1 MQSIRTAFVLGA
13 GLGTRLK
20 SLTTHRPKPLI
31 PVVNRPLITYAF
43 DHLRGVGI
51 ERFVVNTHW
60 RHKAYATAFPDG
72 QYEGAPL
79 TFRHEFPEVLE
90 TAGGIR
96 NVEDLLGHEPF
107 FVYNGDILSDLPLAP
122 AIRAHTEMR
131 NEVTMVLRSKDGP
144 LQVAF
149 DEASGRVT
157 DIGKRVDP
165 ASDPRFLFT
174 GIYIVNPEFFT
185 RIPAATK
192 ISVVPIFCDMIRTGA
207 KLGGVVIDD
216 GHWRDLGTREQ
227 YLAVHRDFAAQQ
239 PPTIDRQLS
248 AWIHPAAQIAPSA
261 HLTGA
266 VAVGAGAV
274 IGEHASLHD
283 CVIWERAKIAAGS
296 LLNDCIVTEAA
307 EVSGLHS
314 HADL

>member
-1 MQSIRTAFVLGA
+1 MIRTAFVLGA

-20 SLTTHRPKPLI
+20 TLTARRPKPLI

-43 DHLRGVGI
+43 EHLRGVGV

-60 RHKAYATAFPDG
+60 RAEAYATAFPSGDYDG
-72 QYEGAPL
+72 MRLAL
-79 TFRHEFPEVLE
+79 RHEFPEVLE
-90 TAGGIR
+90 TAGGIK
-96 NVEDLLGHEPF
+96 NVEDLLGNKPF

-122 AIRAHTEMR
+122 AMRAHVEQQ

-149 DEASGRVT
+149 DEATARVT

-174 GIYIVNPEFFT
+174 GIYLVNPEFFA
-185 RIPAATK
+185 RIPPATK
-192 ISVVPIFCDMIRTGA
+192 MSVVPIFLEMIRTGA
-207 KLGGVVIDD
+207 RLGGVVIDD
-216 GHWRDLGTREQ
+216 GHWWDLGTREQ
-227 YLAVHRDFAAQQ
+227 YLAVHREFATH
-239 PPTIDRQLS
+239 PPSTRNHQLS
-248 AWIHPAAQIAPSA
+248 AWIHPTAQIAPSA
-261 HLTGA
+261 HLSGA
-266 VAVGAGAV
+266 VAVGEGAV

-283 CVIWERAKIAAGS
+283 CVVWERARIAGGS
-296 LLNDCIVTEAA
+296 LLNDCIVTEDA
-307 EVSGLHS
+307 EVNGLHS